1 MTILAFDT
9 YAAVTRLK
17 EACFSE
23 AQAKGV
29 IDTFR
34 EVDTSDVATKSDVRE
49 LELRIRE
56 LELRMTI
63 KLGGLIVAATG
74 ILLAAIRYL
83 PAGHP

>member
-1 MTILAFDT
+1 MSILAFDT

-17 EACFSE
+17 EAGFSE

-34 EVDTSDVATKSDVRE
+34 EVDTSDVATKNDMRE

-74 ILLAAIRYL
+74 IILAALRYL
-83 PAGHP
+83 PVGHS